1 LKIGK
6 KLCEGIG
13 IYFYEPPVETNTSQT
28 NKMTIFKA
36 QILQD
41 LASNPSLLNIG
52 NEDTSGSDS

>member
-1 LKIGK
+1 MKIGK

-13 IYFYEPPVETNTSQT
+13 IYFYEPPVETNTSS
-28 NKMTIFKA
+28 KMTLFKA

-41 LASNPSLLNIG
+41 LANNPSLLNVG